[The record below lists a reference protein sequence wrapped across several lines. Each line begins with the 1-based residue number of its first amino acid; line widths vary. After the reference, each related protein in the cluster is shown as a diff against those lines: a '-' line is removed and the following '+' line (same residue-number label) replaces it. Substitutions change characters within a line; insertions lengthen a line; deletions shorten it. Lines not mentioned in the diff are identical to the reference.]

1 MAGSKWERMSL
12 NSPTQGSGIILLK
25 FASIKFFQWIL
36 DHNMFNKVR
45 ICDMVHDE
53 LIIEYPEE
61 LKEVPNVLKKC
72 MEDSAAIF
80 CTKLPIPAG
89 PAVGNYWIH

>member
-1 MAGSKWERMSL
+1 
-12 NSPTQGSGIILLK
+12 
-25 FASIKFFQWIL
+25 
-36 DHNMFNKVR
+36 
-45 ICDMVHDE
+45 MVHDE

-61 LKEVPNVLKKC
+61 LEEVPNILKKC

-80 CTKLPIPAG
+80 CTKLPIPAE